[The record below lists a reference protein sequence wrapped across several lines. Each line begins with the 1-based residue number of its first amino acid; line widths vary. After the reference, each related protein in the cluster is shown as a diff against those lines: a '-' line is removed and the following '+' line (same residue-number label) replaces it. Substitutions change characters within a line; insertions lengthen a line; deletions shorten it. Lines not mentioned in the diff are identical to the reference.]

1 MNTLNLLSIAL
12 TISSDRESLRYT
24 YQKFESSNNIKI
36 LLTTQQIAWK
46 QIEHEKKHCYLNYIA
61 NLSKNMPFVLQLLKR
76 R

>member
-1 MNTLNLLSIAL
+1 MNKLNLLSIAL

-46 QIEHEKKHCYLNYIA
+46 QIEHEKKTL
-61 NLSKNMPFVLQLLKR
+61 LSQLYCKFIKKYAFCATIT
-76 R
+76 